1 MKRGSPVRA
10 ALVLTALAFAS
21 GLHAQTSTFRF
32 VELAPLPGDTS
43 SAAFSINHQSQ
54 VAGYSAN
61 ADGRR
66 TAVVWTIPAAGAS
79 TPPSRTLPHLGGGFS
94 EAYSINDH
102 GDVVGLAATAAG
114 EPHACLWNQH
124 GVAADLHTLFS
135 SNHAVALAVNNVR
148 DIVGYR
154 LGSNFQPQALVIR
167 NGTLENW
174 PLSSMQRATAIDHL
188 RNVVGNGQNTS
199 LNLAYSARTTRAAAL
214 PTLAGFPDAEVA
226 ALNLLGEKAGTLIS
240 ESASQAVLWR
250 GDRIAPVS
258 LGTLGGTFSKSMGMN
273 QFYSIVGTAHL
284 SNSAQVAA
292 NTATTNTALT
302 TATQPPVF
310 NDLDRAFWWNAG
322 RMFNL
327 NSMTTLPAQWTLQ
340 AATAVNDFN
349 EIVGYATAHGQL
361 RAYALVINRKPT
373 LQLRAYPTRAGSSF
387 PHGNPVQFWLCANLK
402 PSSIT
407 VKVDGQVVSTHNA
420 IPYPISIT
428 GMEPGYHDIE
438 IRASHGS
445 MEFKWQGDFTVLP
458 PPEPPIPSVA
468 ASTTSPPSSGTLGT
482 KTTTTLTAPGVLDPL
497 LLIPSTLGHSAPQP
511 ATSASTPPPAASDAP
526 PPMEP

>member
-1 MKRGSPVRA
+1 MKRRA
-10 ALVLTALAFAS
+10 CSLAAAMLATLALTS
-21 GLHAQTSTFRF
+21 GLVAQTSTFRF
-32 VELAPLPGDTS
+32 VELAPLPGDVS

-54 VAGYSAN
+54 VVGYSAN

-66 TAVVWTIPAAGAS
+66 TAVLWTIPATGS
-79 TPPSRTLPHLGGGFS
+79 TTTPSRTLPHLGGGFS

-114 EPHACLWNQH
+114 EPHACLWNQY
-124 GVAADLHTLFS
+124 GVASDLHTLFS

-154 LGSNFQPQALVIR
+154 LGANFQPQALVIR
-167 NGTLENW
+167 NGILENW
-174 PLSSMQRATAIDHL
+174 PLTSMQRATAIDHL

-199 LNLAYSARTTRAAAL
+199 LNLAYSARSTRAATL

-226 ALNLLGEKAGTLIS
+226 AVNLLGEKAGTLTS

-250 GDRIAPVS
+250 GDRIVPVS
-258 LGTLGGTFSKSMGMN
+258 LGTLGGTFSRSMGMN
-273 QFYSIVGTAHL
+273 QFYSIVGTAQL
-284 SNSAQVAA
+284 SSSAQVAA
-292 NTATTNTALT
+292 NTATTNTGLT

-322 RMFNL
+322 RMYNL

-349 EIVGYATAHGQL
+349 EIVGYASAQGNL
-361 RAYALVINRKPT
+361 RAYALVLTRKPT
-373 LQLRAYPTRAGSSF
+373 LQLRAYATRPGSTF
-387 PHGNPVQFWLCANLK
+387 PYGNPVQFWLCANLK

-407 VKVDGQVVSTHNA
+407 VKVDGQVVSTHNT
-420 IPYPISIT
+420 IPYPVSIT
-428 GMEPGYHDIE
+428 GMEPGFHTIE
-438 IRASHGS
+438 IRATHGS
-445 MEFKWQGDFTVLP
+445 MEIKWQGDFTVLP
-458 PPEPPIPSVA
+458 PPEPPAPTVA
-468 ASTTSPPSSGTLGT
+468 ASTAPPPSSGTLGT

-497 LLIPSTLGHSAPQP
+497 LLIPSTLGASGPEP
-511 ATSASTPPPAASDAP
+511 TATGTTPPPPALEEPKPSAP
-526 PPMEP
+526 